1 MARCSE
7 TMDTEAP
14 DRNRLP
20 IVRRLQLSTG
30 RPPAEEI
37 DILRSEIHRRLTKLQ
52 DLLDPIGMV
61 RRAAWEATPHQ
72 TKPARGQE
80 CDRRRRI
87 VRRVDEQRFPAVMHP
102 IALHPIAIDRSTHSV
117 SPGDGGRVRRFPL
130 LDLNLLQWTR
140 AKA

>member
-7 TMDTEAP
+7 TMDTETP
-14 DRNRLP
+14 DRNRLT

-61 RRAAWEATPHQ
+61 RMAVCEANPHQ

-80 CDRRRRI
+80 FDHRRRI
-87 VRRVDEQRFPAVMHP
+87 VRRVDEQRFPAVMHH
-102 IALHPIAIDRSTHSV
+102 IALHPISLIHISEPTR
-117 SPGDGGRVRRFPL
+117 L
-130 LDLNLLQWTR
+130 LSISYAVFCL
-140 AKA
+140 